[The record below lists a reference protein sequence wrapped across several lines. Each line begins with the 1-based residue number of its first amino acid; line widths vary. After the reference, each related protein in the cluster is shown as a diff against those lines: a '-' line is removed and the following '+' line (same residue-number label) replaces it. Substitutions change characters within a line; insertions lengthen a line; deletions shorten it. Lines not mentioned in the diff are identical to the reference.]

1 MAQKTIVTHIS
12 PDLDGI
18 GAYWL
23 LKKYHPEFTNAKID
37 FVPAGQT
44 YLNQPDGSDPNV
56 VHVDTGMGRFDHHQS
71 SDFTCAAKL
80 VYESLIKEGYIAQN
94 DEAMKRLINVLVE
107 IDHGWD
113 NYKWSEAA
121 SDRYEFSL
129 HNLLSGWK
137 MVDRQSDSTRVGMA
151 IFNLEAV
158 YKLLGAKVKAEE
170 ELGEGKKF
178 KTRWGEA
185 IAVYTGNSTV
195 LDLGIKCG
203 FAVVVVKDPKR
214 GNVRITGSNSKN
226 VDLTSAHQRLTEADR
241 DGTWYLHPSKVL
253 LRNGSSRNPNM
264 VATKL
269 DLDEVIAIVEKV

>member
-1 MAQKTIVTHIS
+1 MAQKTVVTHIS

-44 YLNQPDGSDPNV
+44 YLGQPDGADPNV

-80 VYESLIKEGYIAQN
+80 VLESLIKDGYIAED
-94 DEAMKRLINVLVE
+94 DEAMKRLVNVLVE
-107 IDHGWD
+107 LDHGWD

-121 SDRYEFSL
+121 NDRYEFSL

-137 MVDRQSDSTRVGMA
+137 MVERKSDQELVEMA

-158 YKLLGAKVKAEE
+158 YKLLAAKVKAEE
-170 ELGEGKKF
+170 ELAGGEKF
-178 KTRWGEA
+178 ATKWGEA
-185 IAVYTGNSTV
+185 VAVYTGNSTV
-195 LDLGIKCG
+195 LDLGIKKG
-203 FAVVVVKDPKR
+203 FALVAVKDPKR
-214 GNVRITGSNSKN
+214 GNVRITGSNNKN
-226 VDLTSAHQRLTEADR
+226 VDLTDAYEKLAKIDR
-241 DGTWYLHPSKVL
+241 EGTWYLHPSKVL
-253 LRNGSSRNPNM
+253 LRNGSSRNPQM
-264 VATKL
+264 VPTKL
-269 DLDEVIAIVEKV
+269 ELGEIVEVLKNA